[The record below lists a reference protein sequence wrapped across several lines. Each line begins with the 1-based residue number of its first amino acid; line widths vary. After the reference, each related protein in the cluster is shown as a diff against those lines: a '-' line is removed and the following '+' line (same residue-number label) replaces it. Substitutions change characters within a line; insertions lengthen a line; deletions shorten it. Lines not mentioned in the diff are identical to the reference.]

1 MKVAVIIPT
10 FNRREL
16 LSNLLNILVRQTT
29 TPLTIIV
36 VDASSSDGT
45 KDMLSTSFKEV
56 THLICSEDLWWT
68 ESINVGLKY
77 VRNNFPS
84 LNGVVLLNDDVII
97 GADWLRRLLDVADNN
112 KKSLV
117 GCVAVDFLNPNKILY
132 AGKHVNTWLGS
143 VKHPYYGE
151 KLSNY
156 DSNKIVKSFDLLGRG
171 IYIPMNVFKEIGLYD
186 EISFKHRGDTELP
199 LRARVQKGYNLIVS
213 FSPIVKIMPNQTAQ
227 IDIKNRLTLKEV
239 FSRMNDFRGSFY
251 WKYTFYYIKIYST
264 TIFQQYFVFLLR
276 MIRIFFGG
284 LVRTIISRK

>member
-1 MKVAVIIPT
+1 MNVAIIIPT
-10 FNRREL
+10 LNRREL
-16 LSNLLNILVRQTT
+16 LCNLLHILVKQTVK
-29 TPLTIIV
+29 PRVIIV

-45 KDMLSTSFKEV
+45 KDMLSVFFKEV

-68 ESINVGLKY
+68 ESINFGLKY
-77 VRNNFPS
+77 VKNNYPS

-97 GADWLRRLLDVADNN
+97 GADWLSRLLHVVDKNE
-112 KKSLV
+112 KSLV

-132 AGKHVNTWLGS
+132 AGKYVNTWLGHI
-143 VKHPYYGE
+143 KFPYYGE
-151 KLSNY
+151 GLSNF

-171 IYIPMNVFKEIGLYD
+171 IYIPMEVFNEIGLYD
-186 EISFKHRGDTELP
+186 EIHFKHRGDTELP

-227 IDIKNRLTLKEV
+227 IDIKNKLTFKEV

-251 WKYTFYYIKIYST
+251 WKYNFYYIKIYST
-264 TIFQQYFVFLLR
+264 TIFQQYFVFLLV
-276 MIRIFFGG
+276 MIKVFVGG